1 MMHLNTVAAEGMTR
15 LLRSLYL
22 QCGDGEEAES
32 EATGKRPQ
40 TKSCVAGRR
49 RQCDVV
55 AKSEQRPPRDLRAGI
70 ATPCGRGYRYDC
82 IDRCLHG

>member
-22 QCGDGEEAES
+22 QCGDGEEAE
-32 EATGKRPQ
+32 
-40 TKSCVAGRR
+40 
-49 RQCDVV
+49 
-55 AKSEQRPPRDLRAGI
+55 QRPPRDLRGGI

-82 IDRCLHG
+82 RMLLTVVVARLE